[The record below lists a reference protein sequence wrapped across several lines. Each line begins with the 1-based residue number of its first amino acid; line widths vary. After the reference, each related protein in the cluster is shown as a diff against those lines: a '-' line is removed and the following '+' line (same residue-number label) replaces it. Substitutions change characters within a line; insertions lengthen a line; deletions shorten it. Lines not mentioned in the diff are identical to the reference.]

1 MAEGKVRSICIAA
14 ETGSTNGDLL
24 DALRSGERVPEGEWL
39 VTDRQ
44 TAGRGRQGREWFDG
58 AGNFMGSTVIRP
70 GPNDPPA
77 HTLALLAGLALYEAV
92 TPLCSEP
99 STLSLKWP
107 NDLLMAGAK
116 LAGILLEREGDA
128 VVLGFGVNLAKAPN
142 LADRKT
148 IALSALGPV
157 PSRDSFA
164 RDLAIALER
173 ELERWRNFGLDPIL
187 RRWCAAA
194 HSVGTPLQVHEPDG
208 SICEGAFH
216 GLDSAGALEVRLTDG
231 TLRTIHAGDV
241 IFAKRT

>member
-1 MAEGKVRSICIAA
+1 
-14 ETGSTNGDLL
+14 
-24 DALRSGERVPEGEWL
+24 
-39 VTDRQ
+39 
-44 TAGRGRQGREWFDG
+44 
-58 AGNFMGSTVIRP
+58 MGSTVIRP

-187 RRWCAAA
+187 RRWRAAA
-194 HSVGTPLQVHEPDG
+194 HTVGTPLRVHEPDG

-216 GLDSAGALEVRLTDG
+216 GLDPAGALEVRLTDG